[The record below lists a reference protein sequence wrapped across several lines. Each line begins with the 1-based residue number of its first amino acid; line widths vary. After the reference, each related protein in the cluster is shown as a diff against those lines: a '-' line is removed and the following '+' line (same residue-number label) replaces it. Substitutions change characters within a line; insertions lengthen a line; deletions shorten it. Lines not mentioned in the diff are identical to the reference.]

1 MSLETHVIVALSLTL
16 LILLFV
22 MWKDRRERR
31 KNEKRL
37 IQGTLGTLQTEISRL
52 KNLVAPLQANQRN
65 VLADDITGI

>member
-37 IQGTLGTLQTEISRL
+37 IQGTLGTLQNGDKPTEKLGGTSTSESEECISR
-52 KNLVAPLQANQRN
+52 
-65 VLADDITGI
+65 

>member
-65 VLADDITGI
+65 VLADDFTGI